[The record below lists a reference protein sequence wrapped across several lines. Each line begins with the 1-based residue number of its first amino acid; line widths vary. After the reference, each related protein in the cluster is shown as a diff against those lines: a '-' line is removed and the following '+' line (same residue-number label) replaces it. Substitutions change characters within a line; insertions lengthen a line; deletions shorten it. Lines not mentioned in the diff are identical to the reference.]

1 MWSVIEIFHT
11 NSYNKK
17 MIYGYVTKTFL
28 TGGYKLSLYTQP
40 INLNY
45 LSNQAGKYDAYE
57 LFLS

>member
-1 MWSVIEIFHT
+1 MWSVIEISHT
-11 NSYNKK
+11 NSYNKW
-17 MIYGYVTKTFL
+17 YGYVTKTFL

-40 INLNY
+40 VNLNY

>member
-1 MWSVIEIFHT
+1 
-11 NSYNKK
+11 

-45 LSNQAGKYDAYE
+45 LSNQAGNTMPMNCFCPSLD
-57 LFLS
+57 

>member
-1 MWSVIEIFHT
+1 
-11 NSYNKK
+11 

-57 LFLS
+57 LFLSEF

>member
-1 MWSVIEIFHT
+1 
-11 NSYNKK
+11 

-45 LSNQAGKYDAYE
+45 LIRLGNTMPMNCFCPSFD
-57 LFLS
+57 